1 MLSLLLLLPAWFA
14 TPQSLDEALT
24 RRMDAHIASSESVGV
39 EATARALQNEGSDAL
54 EWLVA
59 LRLGRTESYATWNAQ
74 AHEAAAQALRARHNV
89 AREVL
94 LRQLKMSDEPK
105 PLTAAMGVLGDL
117 GDEDDLEQLVRW
129 AALLAPNALDDE
141 LEHAGAAPLRASVA
155 TLATRACRNEQ
166 AWLAQLK
173 QAPQPLRE
181 AMVRG
186 LADSGAPDAL
196 ERLAGTLRRELVSES
211 FTLVELARAARG
223 SDRRHAESLRNRV
236 RPLLTA
242 SDLDVRRDAALCL
255 GALGDEASAET
266 LVALLTHE
274 HAGVRANAHWAL
286 ARLTG
291 RSASLSAD
299 AWNRWIRAEL
309 DWWRDDAPLLLDRLV
324 CADPKLRVQAAHA
337 LAQHRFPRHS
347 LAVALAERFPV
358 NDAAAS
364 AAVLAALVQLRS
376 QSAADVLE
384 ERAPEARGQACEEGL
399 AAALAALRSQERGPT
414 VPKASR

>member
-14 TPQSLDEALT
+14 TPQSFDEALV
-24 RRMDAHIASSESVGV
+24 RRFDAHIASSEMLGAD
-39 EATARALQNEGSDAL
+39 ATARALQNEGAAAL

-59 LRLGRTESYATWNAQ
+59 LRLGRAESRALWNAD
-74 AHEAAAQALRARHNV
+74 AHAAAAQALRAGNNA
-89 AREVL
+89 ARDVL
-94 LRQLKMSDEPK
+94 LRQLETSLEPK
-105 PLTAAMGVLGDL
+105 PLAAAMGVLAEL
-117 GDEDDLEQLVRW
+117 GDERDLEQLLRW
-129 AALLAPNALDDE
+129 AALLAPQALDDD

-155 TLATRACRNEQ
+155 KLASLACRSAHLWQ
-166 AWLAQLK
+166 ARIE

-181 AMVRG
+181 AVLRG

-196 ERLAGTLRRELVSES
+196 ERLAETLGRELVSDS
-211 FTLVELARAARG
+211 FTLVELARATRG
-223 SDRRHAESLRNRV
+223 SDRRHAENLRQRV

-291 RSASLSAD
+291 RSANLSAD
-299 AWNRWIRAEL
+299 AWGRWIRSEL
-309 DWWRDDAPLLLDRLV
+309 DWWREDAPLLLDRLV
-324 CADPKLRVQAAHA
+324 CTDPKLRVQAAHA

-347 LAVALAERFPV
+347 LAVALAERLPV

-376 QSAADVLE
+376 QTAADVLE
-384 ERAPEARGQACEEGL
+384 QRAPEARGTPCAERL
-399 AAALAALRSQERGPT
+399 ATSLAALRSQERGRATPG
-414 VPKASR
+414 VSH